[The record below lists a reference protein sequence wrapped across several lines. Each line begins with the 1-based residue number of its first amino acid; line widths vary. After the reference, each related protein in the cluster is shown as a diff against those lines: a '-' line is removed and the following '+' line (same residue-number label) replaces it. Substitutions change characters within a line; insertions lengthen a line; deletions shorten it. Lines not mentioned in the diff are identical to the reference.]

1 MRRPD
6 RDRTPAPRPHRR
18 RGARTSV
25 LAAVIASVLTVASC
39 APLPAPGPGLA
50 TDSGPGGSS
59 GTGPGSATSQEAV
72 VPDWLV
78 PETDLDWTRCG
89 RAAELP
95 DGVSLQC
102 GVSGESSVVQVSSEA
117 TPDDAAPLVVV
128 AGPETPASVLA
139 THFAHSGRDLVDARP
154 LVLVDHRGRID
165 AAGTCLTFPE
175 HRTLDGLA
183 DEGVDP
189 GSPELRG
196 DLADVS
202 QSCTDQLQGRELDY
216 GANGAAEDLDA
227 LRAQWRVPGLAIL
240 GIGTGARTALAYATA
255 HPDAV
260 SLLALDSPAPSAGD
274 QEAAARS
281 ALSGSDTALRLWA
294 SACTRVECGP
304 GEPDEKVEAITAALE
319 DARGPSARIPAAL
332 LSDVIRA
339 ALADV
344 SGASAPDASAGDVLL
359 GDLVTAR
366 DGETP
371 DSVRKRAEEL
381 RGSSLPY
388 VAGCTDLSRRVPVSR
403 VDELA
408 SEWSETAPFGS
419 VIAAQLSAC
428 STWPVPAPTPVQLPG
443 AVPVLLSAGIADPVG
458 GAAMVE
464 PTAGLLT
471 AAGATDV
478 RTVTWGAPGSAVVLH
493 STCGRA
499 ALVDFLS
506 DPASASESTAC
517 PS

>member
-1 MRRPD
+1 ML
-6 RDRTPAPRPHRR
+6 TAVV
-18 RGARTSV
+18 ASA
-25 LAAVIASVLTVASC
+25 LAVASC
-39 APLPAPGPGLA
+39 APLPAPGPRLA
-50 TDSGPGGSS
+50 TDSGPGGGSS
-59 GTGPGSATSQEAV
+59 SNEGPGSEGGQGADA
-72 VPDWLV
+72 PDWLV
-78 PETDLDWTRCG
+78 PETALDWTWCG
-89 RAAELP
+89 RTAELP
-95 DGVSLQC
+95 AGVTLQC
-102 GVSGESSVVQVSSEA
+102 GVTGESSVVQVSSEA

-139 THFAHSGRDLVDARP
+139 TRLATTGRDLVDTRP

-183 DEGVDP
+183 NEGVDP

-196 DLADVS
+196 ELADVS

-216 GANGAAEDLDA
+216 GANGAADDLAA

-260 SLLALDSPAPSAGD
+260 SLLALDSPAPSGGD

-294 SACTRVECGP
+294 SSCTRTECGP
-304 GEPDEKVEAITAALE
+304 GEPDEKVADITAALE

-332 LSDVIRA
+332 LSDVIRS
-339 ALADV
+339 ALADL
-344 SGASAPDASAGDVLL
+344 SGASAPAASAGDVLL
-359 GDLVTAR
+359 GDLVAAR
-366 DGETP
+366 AGETP
-371 DSVRKRAEEL
+371 DSVRGRAEEL

-388 VAGCTDLSRRVPVSR
+388 VAGCTDLSRRVPVNR
-403 VDELA
+403 VDELS
-408 SEWSETAPFGS
+408 SEWSGTPPFGR

-428 STWPVPAPTPVQLPG
+428 STWPVPAPTPIDIPG
-443 AVPVLLSAGIADPVG
+443 TVPVLLSASIADPVG
-458 GAAMVE
+458 GAALVE

-478 RTVTWGAPGSAVVLH
+478 RTVTWGAPGSDVVLH
-493 STCGRA
+493 SACGRA
-499 ALVDFLS
+499 ALVEFLA
-506 DPASASESTAC
+506 DPETASESTAC